1 MNMTVLTANSLHKR
15 YGALVVLEDVN
26 FSLMAGEA
34 VGIVG
39 PNGAGKTTFLNVLSG
54 ATPASSGSVFIDD
67 KDITDKNAAERSRIG
82 LGRTHQIPQPFL
94 GMTVFENI
102 FVGAS
107 NRNDFE
113 RGKAYAACVEAIEIC
128 GMEAV
133 ANRRVESLGLLD
145 RKRLELAR
153 ALATK
158 PNILLLDEIGGGLTD
173 AEADELVDIILSLKK
188 NGISIIWIEHIVHIL
203 VKVSDRLICMDSGK
217 IIADGEPQAVLSDP
231 TVSEAYLGVNPT

>member
-1 MNMTVLTANSLHKR
+1 M
-15 YGALVVLEDVN
+15 
-26 FSLMAGEA
+26 
-34 VGIVG
+34 
-39 PNGAGKTTFLNVLSG
+39 LSG
-54 ATPASSGSVFIDD
+54 ATPASSGSVFIDN
-67 KDITDKNAAERSRIG
+67 KDITNTNAAERSRIG
-82 LGRTHQIPQPFL
+82 LGRTHQIPHPFL

-107 NRNDFE
+107 NRNDFDRE
-113 RGKAYAACVEAIEIC
+113 QAYQACIEALKVC
-128 GMEAV
+128 GMEEV
-133 ANRRVESLGLLD
+133 ANRQVESLGLLD

-173 AEADELVDIILSLKK
+173 AEADELVGIILGLKK

-231 TVSEAYLGVNPT
+231 TVSEAYLGVNPA